1 MSRNRTHA
9 VRCPD
14 CGSIIPIKIY
24 DSITPSVNPEL
35 RQRILDGKFEIVV
48 CPDCRAVLYIQYDIL
63 YHDTAGKFMVCVG
76 KDYSDMIQQLDCP
89 AGYKLRY
96 VDDYRQLAEKIRI
109 FEAGLSDEIMEITKE
124 AMRHM
129 AKKNLELYY
138 AKADVFYSSRPRE
151 AYSGITRPV
160 YAGQEILRPDSRRGR
175 PRIPQ
180 D

>member
-96 VDDYRQLAEKIRI
+96 VDDYR
-109 FEAGLSDEIMEITKE
+109 
-124 AMRHM
+124 
-129 AKKNLELYY
+129 
-138 AKADVFYSSRPRE
+138 PRE